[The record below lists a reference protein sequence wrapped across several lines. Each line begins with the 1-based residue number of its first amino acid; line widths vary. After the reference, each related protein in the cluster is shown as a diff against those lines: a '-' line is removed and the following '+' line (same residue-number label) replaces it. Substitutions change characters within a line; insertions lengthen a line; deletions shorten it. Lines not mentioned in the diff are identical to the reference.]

1 MEPNKYELIQGD
13 NSYIFEAKL
22 EGDLVHLSIENPQN
36 KILACNLSVTEL
48 QKLDNTFSSVE
59 SAQQGLELLDNILK
73 DHNIA
78 VIEEEQSVKLIFY
91 MDEEDEEKKF
101 EIILDEE
108 IPNPNVA
115 EERVEN
121 EIQTNEVDI
130 NANIEAP
137 VETNEVQN
145 EEINADTK
153 VELPEEANV
162 EIKEPIAYDNNYPD
176 LSQNIKTNYENVNYD
191 VNYTN
196 QIGTENTYNY
206 DNTYQNN
213 EVYTNQNIYQENITN
228 DYSNALPTGYTT
240 GQIINSNE
248 EINMYGNNYI
258 PSSYET
264 QNYTTTNYT
273 LENNNIPLTSYQT
286 ASNVITTYNI
296 QISNVPDETDDNYH
310 NVEMELPKIHEPI
323 DLERPLSSL
332 INDLNELKQKEI
344 DGLNDLVRQ
353 IKFDRMQNIEI
364 RKKEE
369 EIKALKSTMKLG
381 ENSKKISIKGTIIK
395 STEELEMI
403 SRKIYQVLKTGN
415 KNIVFNLLYK
425 ASVDSDKASAF
436 HKKCDQANKTL
447 VLIETDQRIR
457 FGGFTTQ
464 NWKGNN
470 IDKKDENA
478 FVFSL
483 DKMKTYDII
492 EGENAIG
499 CYKNFGPIFLGC
511 QIRIFD
517 NCFTKGGTTFEKGAN
532 FNTQEDFELSGG
544 EQKFNVKEIE
554 VYEVIAQ

>member
-228 DYSNALPTGYTT
+228 DYSNAIPTGYTT

-296 QISNVPDETDDNYH
+296 EISNVPDETDDNYH

-470 IDKKDENA
+470 VDKKDENA